1 MIAYSRNEIISA
13 TDIARSFSTA
23 LNSVIEKTK
32 EKLAISKNNKLQAVL
47 IDIEEYERLK
57 RAYDLMEHIEIAK
70 VVEARKNQK
79 TVSLEESMKRYGISI
94 DEL

>member
-13 TDIARSFSTA
+13 TDMARSFSTA
-23 LNSVIEKTK
+23 LTSILEQGK

-57 RAYDLMEHIEIAK
+57 EAYDTLEHIEIAK
-70 VVEARKNQK
+70 LIEARKNSE
-79 TVSLEESMKRYGISI
+79 TFTLDEVMSEFGISEN
-94 DEL
+94 DL

>member
-13 TDIARSFSTA
+13 TEIARSFSTA

-70 VVEARKNQK
+70 KIEERKGSK
-79 TVSLEESMKRYGISI
+79 TISLNDLMKEYGITE
-94 DEL
+94 DDL

>member
-13 TDIARSFSTA
+13 TEIARSFSTA

>member
-1 MIAYSRNEIISA
+1 MIAYTRTEIISA
-13 TDIARSFSTA
+13 TDMARSFSTA
-23 LNSVIEKTK
+23 LSSILEKTK

-57 RAYDLMEHIEIAK
+57 DAYDTLEHIEIAK
-70 VVEARKNQK
+70 RIEERKESK
-79 TVSLEESMKRYGISI
+79 TISLEESMKRHGINL

>member
-13 TDIARSFSTA
+13 TDMARSFSTA
-23 LNSVIEKTK
+23 LTSILNKTE

-57 RAYDLMEHIEIAK
+57 EAYDTLEHIEIAK
-70 VVEARKNQK
+70 KIEERKNST
-79 TVSLEESMKRYGISI
+79 TVTLEESMQRYGISE
-94 DEL
+94 DDL

>member
-1 MIAYSRNEIISA
+1 MIAYSRHEIISA

-57 RAYDLMEHIEIAK
+57 RAYDLMEHIEIAQK
-70 VVEARKNQK
+70 IEERKNSK
-79 TVSLEESMKRYGISI
+79 TISLDDLMKEYGISE
-94 DEL
+94 DDL

>member
-1 MIAYSRNEIISA
+1 MIAYTRTEIISA
-13 TDIARSFSTA
+13 TDMARSFSTA
-23 LNSVIEKTK
+23 LSSILEKTK

-57 RAYDLMEHIEIAK
+57 KAYDTLEHIEIAK
-70 VVEARKNQK
+70 RIEERKESK
-79 TVSLEESMKRYGISI
+79 TISLEESMKRHGINL